1 MSYKVEITPTFS
13 KEFKPLAKK
22 YRSLRSELTAL
33 IDKLKENSEMGTPL
47 GHSCYKIR
55 LGIKSKGRG
64 KSSGGRV
71 ITQVFVLDRTVYLLP
86 IYDKSKRST
95 ITDAD
100 LVKLIDTR
108 EQVPE

>member
-1 MSYKVEITPTFS
+1 VSYKVEITPTFS

-22 YRSLRSELTAL
+22 YRSLQSELTAL
-33 IDKLKENSEMGTPL
+33 IDTLKENPEMGTPL
-47 GHSCYKIR
+47 GQNCYKIR

-64 KSSGGRV
+64 KSSGGRI
-71 ITQVFVLDRTVYLLP
+71 ITQVFVLDRTVYLLS

-100 LVKLIDTR
+100 LVKLIGAR
-108 EQVPE
+108 QKMPE